1 MRNIQPLSDS
11 DIRFLNHLRGVDGIK
26 YGKSYP
32 STPLVYP
39 EKRDENSEAIVD
51 NIPNVKLD

>member
-1 MRNIQPLSDS
+1 MRNTQPLSDS

-32 STPLVYP
+32 STPLINQ
-39 EKRDENSEAIVD
+39 EKRDENDKTVVD
-51 NIPNVKLD
+51 NIPDIKPD